1 MYLNVLQ
8 GYLRHILSALK
19 HPWQASHNIFQ
30 VSTLTPSTVS
40 HAHHSPLTHG
50 RSSLLTWFLSLS
62 LAPAADLPS
71 PWLDQIQE
79 MVLRAGSLDG
89 VKSLSL
95 LLSATKVG
103 RWQVGEKTIQV
114 DFPSG
119 NASCQIGRAP
129 RYRRGTGGIGTT
141 AYSCFWRFRNHS
153 LMCRGSDQATN
164 FFFFFSQQQAYN
176 KGNEKNCMKD
186 PVSNLPVYHGL
197 PKNLTKHMCNS
208 NQTVPF
214 CIWNKLVKYLT
225 QFQRDIAPNWKATL
239 ELSVQRRQLGHQC
252 KDLDSH
258 FHDLCVLMNLTNCG
272 QPHLGSASIH
282 SLHLGLGA
290 SCKPRLT
297 LHAWTMA
304 QKYLRP
310 CVFAGLD
317 SLAVL
322 PTSASNATHH
332 PALAWFCKL
341 ICQWKVLLSTTQ
353 STALWYSWT
362 LVTGSAHP

>member
-1 MYLNVLQ
+1 
-8 GYLRHILSALK
+8 
-19 HPWQASHNIFQ
+19 
-30 VSTLTPSTVS
+30 
-40 HAHHSPLTHG
+40 
-50 RSSLLTWFLSLS
+50 
-62 LAPAADLPS
+62 
-71 PWLDQIQE
+71 
-79 MVLRAGSLDG
+79 MVLKAFLFFSQQPKLEGGKWERKHFRLIF
-89 VKSLSL
+89 L
-95 LLSATKVG
+95 
-103 RWQVGEKTIQV
+103 QVMLPVRLEGLPDTGEGQEELAQLHIHV
-114 DFPSG
+114 F
-119 NASCQIGRAP
+119 
-129 RYRRGTGGIGTT
+129 GGLGTT
-141 AYSCFWRFRNHS
+141 VWCAEAVIK
-153 LMCRGSDQATN
+153 LPI